1 MKWVERWYV
10 QSNSN
15 PAKEYTVSKADDG
28 ETWGCSCKA
37 WTLNRKRLKEGICS
51 HIRKVQTLISRQ
63 EHFQSPSVRHDD
75 FFTEEEF
82 ML

>member
-10 QSNSN
+10 NSNSIPN
-15 PAKEYTVSKADDG
+15 YEYTVSKADDG

-37 WTLNRKRLKEGICS
+37 WTLNRKRLKDGICS
-51 HIRKVQTLISRQ
+51 HIRKVQN
-63 EHFQSPSVRHDD
+63 QSHNHNVRHDD

-82 ML
+82 TL